1 MARTT
6 QSGIDYGGTKTGTSN
21 RGYNVS
27 VGGNTVRVGQT
38 TLPSTPSRSG
48 YSAGDSSKR
57 AGSRGPQSVGNLG
70 RTAVTGANVGAE
82 TGLDVINSNNK
93 PSYTPSYSGGG
104 GGYSAPVYEQ
114 PDYSA
119 WFNALAEMNNQK
131 YNALRDAIA
140 QQRQRA
146 DEMNNMNYARNLR
159 EWRKMYADRRN
170 GQGLTNRLGIS
181 YARDN
186 NSRLINDAF
195 NENNLNALSGRY
207 TDMANLTSF
216 LPNMDNDTIK
226 KIMSNVGSWKI

>member
-1 MARTT
+1 MALATSDGGRGKTKPTDPSSSAYYNRT
-6 QSGIDYGGTKTGTSN
+6 GYGLPPAAGYEQKTGSTSN
-21 RGYNVS
+21 WG
-27 VGGNTVRVGQT
+27 
-38 TLPSTPSRSG
+38 
-48 YSAGDSSKR
+48 AGDSSKR
-57 AGSRGPQSVGNLG
+57 AGRSFNVGQV
-70 RTAVTGANVGAE
+70 AVTGANAGAK
-82 TGLDVINSNNK
+82 TGLDVINSNNNS
-93 PSYTPSYSGGG
+93 SYPPSYSG

>member
-1 MARTT
+1 MALATSDGGRGKTKPTDPSSSAYYNRT
-6 QSGIDYGGTKTGTSN
+6 GYGLPPAAGYEQKTGSTSN
-21 RGYNVS
+21 WG
-27 VGGNTVRVGQT
+27 
-38 TLPSTPSRSG
+38 
-48 YSAGDSSKR
+48 AGDSSKR

>member
-1 MARTT
+1 
-6 QSGIDYGGTKTGTSN
+6 
-21 RGYNVS
+21 
-27 VGGNTVRVGQT
+27 
-38 TLPSTPSRSG
+38 
-48 YSAGDSSKR
+48 
-57 AGSRGPQSVGNLG
+57 
-70 RTAVTGANVGAE
+70 
-82 TGLDVINSNNK
+82 
-93 PSYTPSYSGGG
+93 
-104 GGYSAPVYEQ
+104 
-114 PDYSA
+114 
-119 WFNALAEMNNQK
+119 MNNQK

-216 LPNMDNDTIK
+216 LPNMDNDTIR

>member
-38 TLPSTPSRSG
+38 TLPTTPSRSG
-48 YSAGDSSKR
+48 YSAGDPSKG
-57 AGSRGPQSVGNLG
+57 AGSRGPQSLGNLG
-70 RTAVTGANVGAE
+70 RTAVTGANVGAK
-82 TGLDVINSNNK
+82 TGLDVINSNNNS
-93 PSYTPSYSGGG
+93 SYTPSYSGGG

-216 LPNMDNDTIK
+216 LPNMDNDTIR

>member
-1 MARTT
+1 MVEEDPSSSAYYNRT
-6 QSGIDYGGTKTGTSN
+6 GYGLPPAAGYEQKTGSTSN
-21 RGYNVS
+21 WG
-27 VGGNTVRVGQT
+27 
-38 TLPSTPSRSG
+38 
-48 YSAGDSSKR
+48 AGDSSKR
-57 AGSRGPQSVGNLG
+57 AGRSFNVGQV
-70 RTAVTGANVGAE
+70 AVTGANVGAK
-82 TGLDVINSNNK
+82 TGLDVINSNNNS
-93 PSYTPSYSGGG
+93 SYTPSYSGGG

-216 LPNMDNDTIK
+216 LPNMDNDTIR